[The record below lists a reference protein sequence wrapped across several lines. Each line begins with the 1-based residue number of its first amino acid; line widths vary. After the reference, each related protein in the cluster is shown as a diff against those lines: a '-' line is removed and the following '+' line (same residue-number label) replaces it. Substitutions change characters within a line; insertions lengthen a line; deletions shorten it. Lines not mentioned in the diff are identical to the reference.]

1 MRTWLHIGV
10 VCYFGPGGLTRAV
23 GIRYLGFRFER
34 DQSVSPGSHLPSS
47 PPMGSPS
54 TSASM
59 MGLGDHRREL
69 SVLQTPSYIRNSP
82 SSGPGQ
88 SPAGT
93 AHGFPSATTPISAL
107 SINNGSHG
115 FLNGNIFD
123 SYQSDLYQNSSQ
135 YRPGTAPGPNG
146 STSSTTIGPDSYF
159 PNPQDDRRPS
169 VASLATNASSTGSKT
184 SIGRSII
191 RRIRGDDDKE
201 SPGSS
206 DSSLLQNNVLQ
217 RPSAAY
223 SRTNTQT
230 GSRPQTPV
238 PSSDVVPFLYQDP
251 QDIPKYGEA
260 PVRQQP
266 VMASMRYDGSD
277 ETDQK
282 SSSSYRS
289 HFKRKKDKVD
299 KDKELPP
306 PPNYKNSAP
315 NKEHRKELAKI
326 DGISM
331 SQNSSQS
338 RLGDRPS
345 SPTPSIASSLSN
357 NVPKSP
363 GPHQHKK
370 FFLGFIRKKGK
381 GEDNERSETPQ
392 PAKTK
397 NQKPEPLQ
405 LSGSPYNSYDAQT
418 PKRGSASGVGSSVT
432 VELYNYTHPRAYE
445 YAAIEPRKNTTGGPQ
460 AHGKMKAMK
469 RGYSSN
475 DTSVAK
481 KLGGFGRSK
490 GEEEKLFLLDTD
502 LRNLV
507 GVVSTGQDMTP
518 PSGKIPTAEEA
529 LKGGNLSGVPE
540 SLWRVPDSW
549 RWVPEAGTV
558 SRSESVLDN
567 NPEIVET
574 SGNKPQQKSSSAYCI
589 RVFRADSTFATLS
602 CDLSSSVS
610 EVLRLL
616 GRKSF
621 LQDDLG
627 NYQLIIKKGDFSR
640 ILQPQ
645 ERPLQIQKRLLEQA
659 GYTQYDHLE
668 EIGREDHSY
677 LCRFTFRMSKIGGCS
692 LVTLYPSLI

>member
-1 MRTWLHIGV
+1 VR
-10 VCYFGPGGLTRAV
+10 P
-23 GIRYLGFRFER
+23 FRSRFDR
-34 DQSVSPGSHLPSS
+34 DQSVSPGSHIPSS

-54 TSASM
+54 ASASM

-82 SSGPGQ
+82 SSGPGI

-93 AHGFPSATTPISAL
+93 ANGFPSATTPISAA

-115 FLNGNIFD
+115 FLNSNPFD
-123 SYQSDLYQNSSQ
+123 PYQSDHFQNSSQ

-146 STSSTTIGPDSYF
+146 STSSGTVGPDSYF
-159 PNPQDDRRPS
+159 PQDDRRPS

-184 SIGRSII
+184 SIGRSIV
-191 RRIRGDDDKE
+191 RRFFGEDDKE

-223 SRTNTQT
+223 TRTNTQT

-238 PSSDVVPFLYQDP
+238 PSSDVVPFLYQDIH
-251 QDIPKYGEA
+251 DIPKYGEA
-260 PVRQQP
+260 PVRQTP
-266 VMASMRYDGSD
+266 VMAGMRYDGT
-277 ETDQK
+277 EEPDQK
-282 SSSSYRS
+282 SQSSYRS
-289 HFKRKKDKVD
+289 AFKRKKDKVD

-306 PPNYKNSAP
+306 PSYKDLGLG
-315 NKEHRKELAKI
+315 KEHRKELAKI
-326 DGISM
+326 DGMSL

-345 SPTPSIASSLSN
+345 SPTPSIASTLSN

-363 GPHQHKK
+363 GLHLHKK
-370 FFLGFIRKKGK
+370 SFIPGFMRKKGK
-381 GEDNERSETPQ
+381 GEELERSEAPQ
-392 PAKTK
+392 PSSKK
-397 NQKPEPLQ
+397 NQKPELPQ
-405 LSGSPYNSYDAQT
+405 LPNPPYKADAHT
-418 PKRGSASGVGSSVT
+418 SKRGSPGGVGSSVT
-432 VELYNYTHPRAYE
+432 AEYHSYIHPRAFE
-445 YAAIEPRKNTTGGPQ
+445 YAIIEQLPRKNQTGGPP
-460 AHGKMKAMK
+460 AHGRSKPMK

-475 DTSVAK
+475 DTGVAR
-481 KLGGFGRSK
+481 KLGGFVRSK
-490 GEEEKLFLLDTD
+490 GEEENLFPLDT
-502 LRNLV
+502 NLESME
-507 GVVSTGQDMTP
+507 GIVSSRQDMTP
-518 PSGKIPTAEEA
+518 PSGKLLTVDEPLKPGRIPAATPTA
-529 LKGGNLSGVPE
+529 PE
-540 SLWRVPDSW
+540 SIWRVPDSW
-549 RWVPEAGTV
+549 RYCKQGDDVETA
-558 SRSESVLDN
+558 SRGESLDN
-567 NPEIVET
+567 DFEMVE
-574 SGNKPQQKSSSAYCI
+574 KPGQEAQRRPSLAYCI

-602 CDLSSSVS
+602 CNLSASVS
-610 EVLRLL
+610 ELLRML

-627 NYQLIIKKGDFSR
+627 NYQLIIKKGEMSR

-677 LCRFTFRMSKIGGCS
+677 LCRFNFRMSKIGGCS
-692 LVTLYPSLI
+692 LVSINTLKSVD